1 MSSRTDLL
9 IKHKVN
15 VENQNYQE
23 VVPSL
28 LYITYHGFVF
38 MTSFCDIIIMKK
50 LTVGVDVWQ
59 EQRIVTKFLVAEVVE
74 SAEIYHTL
82 SAVCKSET
90 LV

>member
-1 MSSRTDLL
+1 
-9 IKHKVN
+9 
-15 VENQNYQE
+15 
-23 VVPSL
+23 
-28 LYITYHGFVF
+28 